1 MKSLLLHFI
10 RHGETAAN
18 TEGRYIGTTDLAL
31 TMESA
36 DELEKLSSEGIYP
49 ISQQLYSSPLR
60 RCLQTGILIYPEQNA
75 IPVVNL
81 AEYNFGDFEGKSGL
95 ELEGNQEYAD
105 WISGKLPAP
114 PNGES
119 TKDFTVRICTGLR
132 QIVED
137 MLTHNI
143 SSASVITHG
152 GVIMSIFDACALP
165 RKRKFEWVCDAGHG
179 YTVRITPSLYQSS
192 GVIEVID
199 AF

>member
-36 DELEKLSSEGIYP
+36 DQLEKLSSEGIYP

-105 WISGKLPAP
+105 WISAKRRKHQGFHCENLHGA
-114 PNGES
+114 
-119 TKDFTVRICTGLR
+119 
-132 QIVED
+132 
-137 MLTHNI
+137 
-143 SSASVITHG
+143 SADS
-152 GVIMSIFDACALP
+152 
-165 RKRKFEWVCDAGHG
+165 
-179 YTVRITPSLYQSS
+179 
-192 GVIEVID
+192 
-199 AF
+199 